1 MKTTAILS
9 QTMIQGRHKRHGTHA
24 MPKVFVPRKPPKK
37 YLQQFKN
44 YTISPL
50 LKEGMSYFKLVKPKR
65 RSGWPKMDKIGAV
78 PLAKIQ
84 LSMPGKIRM
93 GGKEIWGMGQVVMKK
108 PNLRPGGQ

>member
-1 MKTTAILS
+1 
-9 QTMIQGRHKRHGTHA
+9 

-78 PLAKIQ
+78 PLVKIQ
-84 LSMPGKIRM
+84 LGMLLATRV
-93 GGKEIWGMGQVVMKK
+93 GGKGPWGMRMVVM
-108 PNLRPGGQ
+108 RT